1 MPNSGACAQN
11 GTGVDIRLHFRRRLE
26 SPVICFDQGSV
37 IADCTPISKVL
48 FWTVLCSVKRLSQL
62 AQVLLCSSS
71 SARNPK
77 ASCTVTVQCSVQ
89 NYFELGQN
97 GRVAE
102 GVAESLP
109 ELAELAGLFQ
119 FHF

>member
-1 MPNSGACAQN
+1 MDA
-11 GTGVDIRLHFRRRLE
+11 GTRHSSYSDVQQTFSYAMQE
-26 SPVICFDQGSV
+26 
-37 IADCTPISKVL
+37 
-48 FWTVLCSVKRLSQL
+48 L
-62 AQVLLCSSS
+62 AL
-71 SARNPK
+71 
-77 ASCTVTVQCSVQ
+77 ASVQCSVQ

>member
-1 MPNSGACAQN
+1 M
-11 GTGVDIRLHFRRRLE
+11 
-26 SPVICFDQGSV
+26 
-37 IADCTPISKVL
+37 
-48 FWTVLCSVKRLSQL
+48 
-62 AQVLLCSSS
+62 SSS
-71 SARNPK
+71 RVSRESITA
-77 ASCTVTVQCSVQ
+77 VQCSVQ